1 MAIVKVKFAPAWRLM
16 LSEDAF
22 ALAKADLA
30 AGKYVDESGLFAV
43 DGDSEDAA
51 EDAFDLTN
59 NPGRQFEREQEY
71 GRGRSISSGDIV
83 VVGEEQWL
91 CMSVGWKLI

>member
-16 LSEDAF
+16 LSEDAL
-22 ALAKADLA
+22 ALVKADLA
-30 AGKYVDESGLFAV
+30 AGKYVEESCLFTV
-43 DGDSEDAA
+43 NGDSEEAA

-59 NPGRQFEREQEY
+59 NPSRQDERVWEY
-71 GRGRSISSGDIV
+71 GRGRSVSSGDVV

-91 CMSVGWKLI
+91 CMSVGWKQI